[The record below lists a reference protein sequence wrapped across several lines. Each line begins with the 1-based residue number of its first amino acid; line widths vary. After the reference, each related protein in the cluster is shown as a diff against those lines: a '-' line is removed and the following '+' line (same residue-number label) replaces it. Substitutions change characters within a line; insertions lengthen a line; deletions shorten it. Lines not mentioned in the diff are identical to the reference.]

1 MSPDI
6 ENSLNA
12 LRESIRKM
20 ERTPVFLVVE
30 DNSDDAELLEFQLK
44 DFIPKSQVIV
54 CSSGEA
60 ALEVLEKQVIDA
72 IFLDLKLTGMDG
84 IQFMREM
91 KKSCRAVLV
100 IVTGLNG
107 ETQSAI
113 EALKLGAVKII
124 VKPISKD
131 DLRNTFGTI

>member
-1 MSPDI
+1 
-6 ENSLNA
+6 
-12 LRESIRKM
+12 M
-20 ERTPVFLVVE
+20 ERAPVFLVVE
-30 DNSDDAELLEFQLK
+30 DNPVDAAFLEYQLK
-44 DFIPKSQVIV
+44 SFIPKCKVLI

-60 ALEVLEKQVIDA
+60 ALEVLERQSVDA
-72 IFLDLKLTGMDG
+72 IFLDLKLAGMDG
-84 IQFMREM
+84 IEFMREM
-91 KKSCRAVLV
+91 NKSCKAVLV

-107 ETQSAI
+107 ETDAAI